1 MNVRGVAVTALLAL
15 CFLMHLAWGDHDMS
29 WEQMG
34 SALIEIG
41 SLGWH
46 ALINGS
52 PLNASD
58 LSIDGVIL
66 WEFRI
71 PRVITSSAVGVLLGW
86 LGLLMQTWFRN
97 PLAGPGVL
105 GITSGGTL
113 GVGLAV
119 LYGVLIP
126 SWLAA
131 ALGCIAVL
139 LLIGMGARR
148 FSSPVTTL
156 VFGLMIS
163 YVVSALVTIL
173 QSSASAENLQTFVFW
188 GMGTFAQTTML
199 PALALVLAMG
209 LMWFWFR
216 WRSSWLDA
224 WMLGD
229 DVAKSMGVPIT
240 RFNAEVLLLAGLV
253 VGLVTS
259 LCGPLAFLGLATPH
273 VYRFFHPERSHRQ
286 SILGVAAWGC
296 VLAMI
301 ADGVVRW
308 TDASGVWHWPL
319 NAVLAMLGAP
329 VVVSVLWKRT
339 HDWA

>member
-1 MNVRGVAVTALLAL
+1 MKVRTIAVSILVVL
-15 CFLMHLAWGDHDMS
+15 CVLTHLAWGEIQMT
-29 WEQMG
+29 WEEMG
-34 SALIEIG
+34 SALVNIG
-41 SLGWH
+41 SHGWS
-46 ALINGS
+46 AVLNGS
-52 PLNASD
+52 LMDPSE
-58 LSIDGVIL
+58 LSIHGQIL
-66 WEFRI
+66 WEFRL
-71 PRVITSSAVGVLLGW
+71 PRVITSSATGVLLGW

-119 LYGVLIP
+119 LYGILIP

-131 ALGCIAVL
+131 AIGCISVL
-139 LLIGMGARR
+139 MLIGLGARR

-188 GMGTFAQTTML
+188 GMGTFAKTTML
-199 PALALVLAMG
+199 PALGLVFAVG
-209 LMWFWFR
+209 LLWVWLQ
-216 WRSSWLDA
+216 WRSHWLDA

-229 DVAKSMGVPIT
+229 DIATSMGVPRA

-273 VYRFFHPERSHRQ
+273 VYRFFHPQRSHRQ
-286 SILGVAAWGC
+286 SMMGIAAWGC
-296 VLAMI
+296 VLAMV

-308 TDASGVWHWPL
+308 TDASGMWHWPL

-329 VVVSVLWKRT
+329 VVLSVLWKRT

>member
-1 MNVRGVAVTALLAL
+1 MDV
-15 CFLMHLAWGDHDMS
+15 
-29 WEQMG
+29 
-34 SALIEIG
+34 
-41 SLGWH
+41 
-46 ALINGS
+46 
-52 PLNASD
+52 
-58 LSIDGVIL
+58 
-66 WEFRI
+66 
-71 PRVITSSAVGVLLGW
+71 
-86 LGLLMQTWFRN
+86 
-97 PLAGPGVL
+97 
-105 GITSGGTL
+105 
-113 GVGLAV
+113 
-119 LYGVLIP
+119 
-126 SWLAA
+126 
-131 ALGCIAVL
+131 
-139 LLIGMGARR
+139 
-148 FSSPVTTL
+148 
-156 VFGLMIS
+156 
-163 YVVSALVTIL
+163 
-173 QSSASAENLQTFVFW
+173 
-188 GMGTFAQTTML
+188 
-199 PALALVLAMG
+199 
-209 LMWFWFR
+209 
-216 WRSSWLDA
+216 
-224 WMLGD
+224 GD